1 MELLEMPF
9 GKYKVNEVN
18 KTSITSFLQEE
29 NYIFKFTRKFI
40 NRRNSCIKNKKQ
52 QQKCIVYI
60 FVVIGVT

>member
-29 NYIFKFTRKFI
+29 NYIFKFIRKFI
-40 NRRNSCIKNKKQ
+40 YRQNSCIKNKK

>member
-1 MELLEMPF
+1 MSF

-40 NRRNSCIKNKKQ
+40 NRRNSCIKKKNNKN
-52 QQKCIVYI
+52 VLYT
-60 FVVIGVT
+60 FLL

>member
-1 MELLEMPF
+1 MPF

-40 NRRNSCIKNKKQ
+40 NRRNSCIKKK
-52 QQKCIVYI
+52 KKKMYCIHFCCNRCNLIRGHY
-60 FVVIGVT
+60 

>member
-1 MELLEMPF
+1 MELLEMSF

-40 NRRNSCIKNKKQ
+40 NRRNSCIKKNKNKN
-52 QQKCIVYI
+52 VLYT
-60 FVVIGVT
+60 FLL